1 MIQGPFP
8 VESRVSPPGHRKTK
22 RARPTLPPPASRNQ
36 QTKSQA
42 PALHC
47 TRKSPLPLLP
57 SGPGGVGGKTSR
69 GNNPSPFTPS
79 SSCRKHEI
87 PTLGP
92 TRKPPRKD
100 PATPLSPPHPT
111 PPLSPPHPP

>member
-1 MIQGPFP
+1 MIQGPLP
-8 VESRVSPPGHRKTK
+8 VESRVSPPGPRKTK

-57 SGPGGVGGKTSR
+57 SGPGGVGGKTARRTDAWIHILSTVLR
-69 GNNPSPFTPS
+69 KQENPTPCPWSKLHPSKPARRPSHPPPSP
-79 SSCRKHEI
+79 
-87 PTLGP
+87 
-92 TRKPPRKD
+92 TRL
-100 PATPLSPPHPT
+100 TT
-111 PPLSPPHPP
+111 